1 MSDELG
7 IFNDEFGDDE
17 MSKQW
22 GHGYSVGEMNGFK
35 EGVINGEGYAEYKI
49 ANEMRVILCALITAH
64 DRDDSS
70 AFWATVEI
78 AKTVVGKYAN
88 FNDEDWAVF
97 RKDSARKDIDA

>member
-1 MSDELG
+1 
-7 IFNDEFGDDE
+7 

-22 GHGYSVGEMNGFK
+22 GHGYNVGEKNGV
-35 EGVINGEGYAEYKI
+35 EIGTNSGEFLAGHKI

-64 DRDDSS
+64 KREDSN